1 MADIAGKNNVYTVQK
16 LEGEV
21 LCENHR
27 SFNAIRIK
35 TFDTSN
41 FVSFPEN
48 P

>member
-1 MADIAGKNNVYTVQK
+1 MVVDTKNMADIVGKNNVYTMQK

-27 SFNAIRIK
+27 S
-35 TFDTSN
+35 N